1 MADAFQKLKNSVN
14 RGITTI
20 SVKTS
25 SSFEKTTIN
34 THIETVKNE
43 IIKLTSK
50 LGEDVYNGWL
60 NGEESVLAYSETL
73 EEIKLKITE
82 IDNLNGELK
91 RIDERSNSILGVN
104 NKEVAGPCFCPNC
117 GTRYDSP
124 VKFCR
129 KCGNKM

>member
-34 THIETVKNE
+34 THIETIKNE

-50 LGEDVYNGWL
+50 LGEDVYNCWL
-60 NGEESVLAYSETL
+60 NGEDSIMAFSETL
-73 EEIKLKITE
+73 DEIKLKFTK
-82 IDNLNGELK
+82 IDNLNEDLK
-91 RIDERSNSILGVN
+91 RIDERRNSILGAN
-104 NKEVAGPCFCPNC
+104 NKEISGPCFCSNC
-117 GTRYDSP
+117 GARYDSP

-129 KCGNKM
+129 NCGNKM

>member
-34 THIETVKNE
+34 THIETIKNE

-50 LGEDVYNGWL
+50 LGEDVYNCWL
-60 NGEESVLAYSETL
+60 NGEDSIMAFSEKMREETVYLVLIIKKYQDLVSVLTVEPGMIVL
-73 EEIKLKITE
+73 
-82 IDNLNGELK
+82 
-91 RIDERSNSILGVN
+91 
-104 NKEVAGPCFCPNC
+104 
-117 GTRYDSP
+117 
-124 VKFCR
+124 
-129 KCGNKM
+129 